1 MLNINV
7 DFSKKIGKIKPVN
20 GVVGGP
26 KNAAL
31 LYNSSD
37 LFREMNIPLCRMHD
51 LEFPY
56 GSGEFCDIHCIFKNF
71 DADENDPANYDFDMT
86 DAYIAACRDVGAK
99 ILYRLGES
107 IDHGHI
113 KKYSHPPRDFA
124 KWARICEHIIMHY
137 NEGFANGYN
146 WGIEYWEI
154 WNEPDLDITRK
165 KGNEACWSGTVE
177 QFYDFFETAA
187 RHLKSRFPHLKIGGP
202 AVCGR
207 EEWGKAFIHEMAK
220 RKVPLDF
227 FSWHKYTY
235 NAAKFA
241 NQTAFFRKELDD
253 AGYTNTELII
263 DEWNYVEDWNNQ
275 PPSFKKQI
283 TMRGAAFCSAAI
295 ITFQHTAIDAAT
307 YFMADIMQPWCGL
320 YEVCDWSV
328 DGLSPI
334 APKCRMKPRKPFYG
348 FKAFGKL
355 FSLGNE
361 CESVSGSE
369 NVHVLAASGEG
380 KHGVMIVTF
389 DSALENEKAEI
400 TLSGLSKGACVKVY
414 LTDENNDEV
423 LEKETVADS
432 EALTLCLSVSEEQ
445 IRYIE
450 ISDC

>member
-7 DFSKKIGKIKPVN
+7 DFSKEIGRIKPVN

-86 DAYIAACRDVGAK
+86 DAYIAVCRDVGAK

-113 KKYSHPPRDFA
+113 KKYSHPPKDFA

-154 WNEPDLDITRK
+154 WNEPDLDITRQ

-177 QFYDFFETAA
+177 QFYDFFEIAA
-187 RHLKSRFPHLKIGGP
+187 RHLKGRFPHLKIGGP

-207 EEWGKAFIHEMAK
+207 EEWGKAFIHEMGK
-220 RKVPLDF
+220 RNAPLDF
-227 FSWHKYTY
+227 FSWHKY
-235 NAAKFA
+235 
-241 NQTAFFRKELDD
+241 
-253 AGYTNTELII
+253 
-263 DEWNYVEDWNNQ
+263 
-275 PPSFKKQI
+275 
-283 TMRGAAFCSAAI
+283 
-295 ITFQHTAIDAAT
+295 
-307 YFMADIMQPWCGL
+307 
-320 YEVCDWSV
+320 
-328 DGLSPI
+328 
-334 APKCRMKPRKPFYG
+334 
-348 FKAFGKL
+348 
-355 FSLGNE
+355 
-361 CESVSGSE
+361 
-369 NVHVLAASGEG
+369 
-380 KHGVMIVTF
+380 
-389 DSALENEKAEI
+389 
-400 TLSGLSKGACVKVY
+400 
-414 LTDENNDEV
+414 
-423 LEKETVADS
+423 
-432 EALTLCLSVSEEQ
+432 
-445 IRYIE
+445 
-450 ISDC
+450 